1 MIVSEAEPLTYVLG
15 IVALLCALVLAWR
28 GYRDAARHHE
38 ERKKER
44 DRRPHR

>member
-1 MIVSEAEPLTYVLG
+1 VIVLEAEPMTYVLG

-28 GYRDAARHHE
+28 GYRGAAQQHE

-44 DRRPHR
+44 DRRPDR